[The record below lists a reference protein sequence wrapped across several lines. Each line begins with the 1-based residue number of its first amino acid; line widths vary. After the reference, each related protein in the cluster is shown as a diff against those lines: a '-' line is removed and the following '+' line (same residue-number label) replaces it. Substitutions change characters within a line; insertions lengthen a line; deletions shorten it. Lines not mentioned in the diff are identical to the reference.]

1 MTLRQEL
8 RPLTRHQDASLCSLV
23 PIMMNEM
30 GCGLPGV
37 MAQVV
42 EDLKTSIRAVDETA
56 DAILAET
63 RKNETLHKDVQ
74 KYMHGLKTPLTGNWN
89 WSCVAAPFR

>member
-1 MTLRQEL
+1 
-8 RPLTRHQDASLCSLV
+8 
-23 PIMMNEM
+23 MMNEM

-89 WSCVAAPFR
+89 WSLATRRYGIQDYVQKDGSLDIPL